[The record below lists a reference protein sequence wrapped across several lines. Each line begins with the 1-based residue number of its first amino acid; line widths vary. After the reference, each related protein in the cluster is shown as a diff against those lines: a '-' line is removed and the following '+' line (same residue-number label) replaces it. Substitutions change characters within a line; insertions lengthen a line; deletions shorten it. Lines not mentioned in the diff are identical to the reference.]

1 MDLEQAQELFSA
13 YREGDLP
20 PDEVKAFEGLLA
32 SDAEAQEEYDK
43 FCRTLE
49 SLALLSKEPAPDDF
63 VEKLQ
68 GRMRRRSGGKLFGAN
83 RWGHVTRV
91 PYELFSLVLI
101 LIILTVYMLL
111 LPVSRIAAPATPS
124 VPPETE
130 NGASQGDGER

>member
-1 MDLEQAQELFSA
+1 MSVMQWTTRTSPRACRSPKNHASSSSIAIRLTTWNRPSA
-13 YREGDLP
+13 AG
-20 PDEVKAFEGLLA
+20 
-32 SDAEAQEEYDK
+32 
-43 FCRTLE
+43 
-49 SLALLSKEPAPDDF
+49 DDF

-68 GRMRRRSGGKLFGAN
+68 SRMRRRSGGKLFGAN

-111 LPVSRIAAPATPS
+111 LPVARIAAPESTS
-124 VPPETE
+124 PPPQPE